1 MSIKRS
7 FAIQHLGLSWRT
19 GVLVLALFVLLAYAF
34 QTGRF
39 SQLSQLAPWGSTPPE
54 NTELATV
61 RRGDFS
67 RTLQLVAQVEAQR
80 QLYLAAPF
88 NAKLAMIAE
97 EGKAVKAGDVIA
109 RLETKD
115 IEDRLEEK
123 KLELQG
129 DIATLEEH
137 DRSQQAEIVRLDAQI
152 QTAQNA
158 VNLAELELKTLTT
171 GTPPEELKK
180 LQLQYTLTE
189 SALNRAKSDRVLK
202 EKLAARGMSSRLEV
216 LQAQLQVAQ
225 REEAFKVAEA
235 RYLVA
240 KKGATPLARRIA
252 RTALEKAQDNLKWAQ
267 QEKAL
272 SLKSAQFEREKKRL
286 KRDASEA
293 EVKQREA
300 QLKAAVLKAPLAGT
314 VVLNKSFTQEG
325 LKQVSVGDD
334 VFEGNPF
341 VSVADLEKVS
351 LRGEVDEIVLRY
363 LKPGMKA
370 EVKIPSLKGQRFQA
384 HLTTLGIL
392 AHERSGRQN
401 TAGLSRVFDVSF
413 EPQQHAIFAPGATV
427 DVSLA
432 FQTEKDVLLLPR
444 QAVQRAVTGHYVIGL
459 NGQKQAVTLGSTN
472 TDTVIIT
479 QGLAEGEQV
488 QLPQT
493 EEVSP

>member
-1 MSIKRS
+1 MPLKRAFTLPPS
-7 FAIQHLGLSWRT
+7 GWRLGL
-19 GVLVLALFVLLAYAF
+19 LLLLLMALLAYGF
-34 QTGRF
+34 QTGRLKQV
-39 SQLSQLAPWGSTPPE
+39 SQSLPWRNTDTE
-54 NTELATV
+54 NMALATV
-61 RRGDFS
+61 RRGNFS

-97 EGKAVKAGDVIA
+97 EGKAVKAQDVIA

-137 DRSQQAEIVRLDAQI
+137 DRNQQAETVRLDAQV

-158 VNLAELELKTLTT
+158 VNLAQLEFKTLAA

-189 SALNRAKSDRVLK
+189 SALNRARSDLRLK

-216 LQAQLQVAQ
+216 LQTQLQVAQ

-235 RYLVA
+235 RYEVA

-252 RTALEKAQDNLKWAQ
+252 RTALDQAQDNLKWAQ
-267 QEKAL
+267 QEKSL
-272 SLKSAQFEREKKRL
+272 TLKSAQFEREKKRL
-286 KRDASEA
+286 KRDASQA
-293 EVKQREA
+293 EVKQRET

-351 LRGEVDEIVLRY
+351 LRGEADEIVLRY
-363 LKPGMKA
+363 LKVGMTA

-384 HLTTLGIL
+384 RLTEIGIL

-401 TAGLSRVFDVSF
+401 TAGLSRVFDISF
-413 EPQQHAIFAPGATV
+413 EPGEHNRFAPGASV
-427 DVSLA
+427 DVSLP
-432 FQTEKDVLLLPR
+432 FQAEKDVLLLPR
-444 QAVQRAVTGHYVIGL
+444 AAVQRSSTGHYVTRL
-459 NGQKQAVTLGSTN
+459 DGQKQAVTLGATN
-472 TDTVIIT
+472 AESVIIT
-479 QGLAEGEQV
+479 QGLTEGDQV
-488 QLPQT
+488 QLPQE